1 MKASKMLLSNNS
13 IDFNDVLYILNKE
26 INIIHFKTMENKEI
40 KCRGYLFCLYILCKI
55 SPEDIG
61 KECGVSVS
69 VVYRWLRRFNIKRM
83 KGTLCMD
90 KKLLQ
95 HQYIELKLSPYEIGK
110 MYGVNHSTIREW
122 LTENKIPMR
131 SRSEAMKIA
140 LNKPEVKRR
149 QSDEQKRVWNDPDYR
164 ANHSGENHPMYGKH
178 GEETPNWKE
187 NYEKVS
193 LRAKHKRKRNELKE
207 IGIDEP
213 EYCPYCNKP
222 KGKRKLHLMNID
234 HQYNNNLLDYY
245 YICPKCH
252 KGIYHGLAGL
262 GGKTSGIIIKP
273 IPNLINNLL
282 KLKTREERF
291 QLLKKVILKY
301 KNLIDKKKL
310 GMLF

>member
-1 MKASKMLLSNNS
+1 MLLSNNS

-140 LNKPEVKRR
+140 LNKPEVK
-149 QSDEQKRVWNDPDYR
+149 EKRKGILYHVWSKEDKVKI
-164 ANHSGENHPMYGKH
+164 SGENAYWYGKH
-178 GEETPNWKE
+178 GKESPTWKE
-187 NYEKVS
+187 NWEK
-193 LRAKHKRKRNELKE
+193 LTLMQKHNRIRKMLEKMGIFRPDICPICDIKRRL
-207 IGIDEP
+207 D
-213 EYCPYCNKP
+213 
-222 KGKRKLHLMNID
+222 LMNID
-234 HQYNNNLLDYY
+234 HEYKENILEYY
-245 YICPKCH
+245 HICQKCH
-252 KGIYHGLAGL
+252 NIYHSLAGL
-262 GGKTSGIIIKP
+262 GGKTSGITIKP
-273 IPNLINNLL
+273 IPNLIKNLQ
-282 KLKTREERF
+282 KLKTREERKK
-291 QLLKKVILKY
+291 LLKEVILK
-301 KNLIDKKKL
+301 K
-310 GMLF
+310 